1 MVQSGPGQEPDR
13 SGNDV
18 TIYNL
23 FGYDYTPADNHAAF
37 GEFVATTLF
46 VYVGCG
52 VAVSTQAFSAFDPDT
67 KLDND
72 FLLAVSIAF
81 GFAIS
86 ILAYSVA
93 PISGGHINPA
103 VSFAF
108 FILKDLPLIDFISYL
123 FAQCCGATLGAA
135 LVWGSFASPKLED
148 ASESSPPYLVG
159 SNFVHQE
166 IPLGSAFLG
175 EMMGTFLLVWTVLMT
190 AVSVHSI
197 AGNLAPIAIGWSVML
212 AHMLLIPI
220 TTCGINPAR
229 SFGPHMIS
237 IMAGEEVGAR
247 GWWIFYTA
255 PFVGAGLAAMVCK
268 YVFGVMK
275 EEEHGTD
282 EEKATIIIPEED
294 DDIEKKQPLW
304 THLSQLGTS
313 NTPALVSNDGEN
325 EA

>member
-1 MVQSGPGQEPDR
+1 MVKSGPGQEPDR
-13 SGNDV
+13 AGNDV

-23 FGYDYTPADNHAAF
+23 FGYDYTPSDNKAAF

-52 VAVSTQAFSAFDPDT
+52 VAVSTQAFVAFGSGAVG
-67 KLDND
+67 LDND
-72 FLLAVSIAF
+72 FLLGVSMAF
-81 GFAIS
+81 GFAIAV
-86 ILAYSVA
+86 LAYSVA

-108 FILKDLPLIDFISYL
+108 FILKDLPVTHFISYVL
-123 FAQCCGATLGAA
+123 AQCAGATLGAA
-135 LVWGSFASPKLED
+135 LVWGSFASPELVKD
-148 ASESSPPYLVG
+148 SSGDISPPFLVG
-159 SNFVHQE
+159 SNFVHSE

-237 IMAGEEVGAR
+237 IMAGETVGIR

-255 PFVGAGLAAMVCK
+255 PFCGAALAAMVCK
-268 YVFGVMK
+268 YVFGVMQ
-275 EEEHGTD
+275 EEEQGTD
-282 EEKATIIIPEED
+282 EEKVAIVSGDYKNDLESAPFEVAPKTELSADAKLRLEAISTI
-294 DDIEKKQPLW
+294 
-304 THLSQLGTS
+304 
-313 NTPALVSNDGEN
+313 
-325 EA
+325 